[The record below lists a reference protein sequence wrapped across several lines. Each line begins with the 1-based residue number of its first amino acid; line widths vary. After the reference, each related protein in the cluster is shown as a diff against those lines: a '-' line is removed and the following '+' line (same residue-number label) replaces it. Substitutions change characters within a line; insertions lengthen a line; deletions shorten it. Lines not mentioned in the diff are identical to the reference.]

1 MMWTL
6 TDRTCFGRIKYKLVC
21 ICMYKEDPIIQC
33 SIHVSELFILLL
45 LKVYLTKMVM
55 NCKNLDEMALTLE
68 AFLHLPRRVVTMPSA
83 VWYQGLRVGGGD
95 CFQPRLKERGKVSA
109 ETPEI
114 PCNLIRRSCEA
125 VDASQQMRGF
135 CRGKTKIMI
144 VSKNQV
150 LNTRVEETS
159 IAVFTI
165 PGHSPL

>member
-1 MMWTL
+1 MWTL
-6 TDRTCFGRIKYKLVC
+6 TDRTCFGRIKYKSIC

-33 SIHVSELFILLL
+33 SIHFSELFIL
-45 LKVYLTKMVM
+45 YLTKMVI
-55 NCKNLDEMALTLE
+55 NCKNLDETALTLE

-114 PCNLIRRSCEA
+114 PCNLIWCSCEA
-125 VDASQQMRGF
+125 VDASQQMRAF
-135 CRGKTKIMI
+135 CHGKTKITI

-150 LNTRVEETS
+150 LNTRVEETFLVTVPFKNDIES
-159 IAVFTI
+159 IRITC
-165 PGHSPL
+165 

>member
-6 TDRTCFGRIKYKLVC
+6 TDRTCLGESNTNQFVFVI
-21 ICMYKEDPIIQC
+21 MYKEDPIIQC

-45 LKVYLTKMVM
+45 LKAYLTKMVM

-95 CFQPRLKERGKVSA
+95 CFKPRLKERGKVSA

-114 PCNLIRRSCEA
+114 LATWYGA
-125 VDASQQMRGF
+125 VVRQLMLRNRWEGF
-135 CRGKTKIMI
+135 AAAKQKLRLCLRIKC
-144 VSKNQV
+144 
-150 LNTRVEETS
+150 
-159 IAVFTI
+159 
-165 PGHSPL
+165 